1 MAHGSGPRARRP
13 HQSQRAAGRRR
24 RQVLSYAQD
33 VRVRFEDGKVSQG
46 RVTDAERWAANADR
60 LTGRV

>member
-1 MAHGSGPRARRP
+1 M
-13 HQSQRAAGRRR
+13 
-24 RQVLSYAQD
+24 LSYAQD